1 MELRIFSEISQD
13 PHMVAMINDSDASGS
28 DPFTTMAKKI
38 YDVAHL
44 TGEFKLR
51 SGQVSHEYFD
61 KYRFEAQPTL
71 LLEIAKQM
79 VPLIPAGTEVLA
91 GLEMGGIPIATALSL
106 ETGIPCV
113 FVRKEAKAYGTCKFA
128 EGLEIKGKKVLV
140 VEDVVTTGGQ
150 VVLSTAD
157 LRSIGAE
164 ISHVPFCQGECGS
177 QKYTSMPKSSSSIL
191 CSAIS
196 RPRS

>member
-1 MELRIFSEISQD
+1 MTKAEL
-13 PHMVAMINDSDASGS
+13 
-28 DPFTTMAKKI
+28 AKKI

-51 SGQVSHEYFD
+51 SGQISHEYFD

-71 LLEIAKQM
+71 LREIAKQM

-164 ISHVPFCQGECGS
+164 ISHVLCVIHRGPAFPE
-177 QKYTSMPKSSSSIL
+177 PKLAEIGVTLSPLFI
-191 CSAIS
+191 
-196 RPRS
+196 RGDFQ